1 MNIIIPAAGEGRRFS
16 EAGYTDPKPFI
27 AVNGLPMVVRIT
39 RNVKPRK
46 HPSRVFWLVRSE
58 HLDLARGL
66 AAPEGVECLEVKG
79 LTQGAPCTV
88 LLAIDHIN
96 NTQPLLIANSDQ
108 LIDVP
113 IDDFLEAMEGADG
126 GMMVFWSDDP
136 KWSFVRCSGN
146 KVQEVAEKI
155 PISHDANVGI
165 YYFARGAYFVEAVE
179 RMIARDIR
187 TRGEFY
193 VAPVF
198 NELILDGLDVR
209 AYPILSEQMHGL
221 GTPADL
227 QAYLESQA

>member
-1 MNIIIPAAGEGRRFS
+1 MCYCRGRSLRRGGRPRQWGASARGCKLHRRPFRSVHRRGVVVNIITPAAGEGRRFS

-126 GMMVFWSDDP
+126 GMMGF
-136 KWSFVRCSGN
+136 
-146 KVQEVAEKI
+146 
-155 PISHDANVGI
+155 
-165 YYFARGAYFVEAVE
+165 
-179 RMIARDIR
+179 
-187 TRGEFY
+187 
-193 VAPVF
+193 
-198 NELILDGLDVR
+198 
-209 AYPILSEQMHGL
+209 
-221 GTPADL
+221 
-227 QAYLESQA
+227 